1 MLVDCRCVADE
12 ADSATEFTLRALPI
26 GGYVRFSEDK
36 RVQLEDGTM
45 VTKFDSLPAPAQLW
59 VLAGGVLANMVV
71 AWTSVAVAAVT
82 TGVPETMPLPG
93 IRVED
98 VSEEAFRR
106 TGLVANDVVLR
117 VGGLDLSAPGQSTKS
132 FVSFIQALPSQ
143 EAVSVTLQRAGRELS
158 LDVLPVVDPQTGLQK
173 LGVMVNTNSEQLTT
187 RAGDLVEAAGVAS
200 GVVQRM
206 LGEQLTALQGLF
218 VGASGELIGP
228 VGIMKQGAD
237 MTETQGLIGLIVF
250 FISVN
255 LNLALLNALPV
266 PALDGG
272 KAAFVI
278 AGEASGRPV
287 DQKTKEDIETF
298 FVLAVALGL
307 ASLTVKDVTKVFKF

>member
-1 MLVDCRCVADE
+1 
-12 ADSATEFTLRALPI
+12 
-26 GGYVRFSEDK
+26 
-36 RVQLEDGTM
+36 M
-45 VTKFDSLPAPAQLW
+45 VTKFESLPAAAQLW

-71 AWTSVAVAAVT
+71 AWTSVAVASVT
-82 TGVPETMPLPG
+82 TGVPETKPLPG

-117 VGGLDLSAPGQSTKS
+117 VGELDLSAPGQTTKG
-132 FVSFIQALPSQ
+132 FVSFIQTLPSQ

-158 LDVLPVVDPQTGLQK
+158 LDVLPTVDPQTGLQK
-173 LGVMVNTNSEQLTT
+173 LGVMVNTNSEQLTR
-187 RAGDLVEAAGVAS
+187 RAGDLLEAAGLAS
-200 GVVQRM
+200 GFVQRM
-206 LGEQLTALQGLF
+206 LGEQLAALQGLF
-218 VGASGELIGP
+218 AGAPGELIGP

-237 MTETQGLIGLIVF
+237 MTETQGLIGLVVF

-278 AGEASGRPV
+278 AGEASGRPL
-287 DQKTKEDIETF
+287 DQKTKDNIETF

-307 ASLTVKDVTKVFKF
+307 ASLTVKDVAKVFNF